1 MKNARKIAVTLAVI
15 AGAALLLALQ
25 VVAFAE
31 PLPAPVQDEQP
42 SSRGSS
48 STTDASS

>member
-15 AGAALLLALQ
+15 AATVLLLALQ

-31 PLPAPVQDEQP
+31 PPPAPAP
-42 SSRGSS
+42 GHRG
-48 STTDASS
+48 AL